1 MKTPFILAVAAFGLL
16 AAGCQ
21 KDLKSTRSF
30 RLPEGNAASG
40 QAAFIALNCTGC
52 HTVDGV
58 DLPKPTAA
66 PENILALGGGV
77 PRLRTY
83 GELLTSIIHPNYS
96 LSEAIPV
103 RERKQMARSPMQGV
117 NDIMTV
123 KQLVDLVA
131 FLQPR
136 YRPLEPIFEMEYQLA
151 P

>member
-1 MKTPFILAVAAFGLL
+1 MKHTLILAVAVIGFL
-16 AAGCQ
+16 ASGCQ

-40 QAAFIALNCTGC
+40 QAAFVSLNCVGC

-66 PENILALGGGV
+66 PENILALGGAV

-83 GELLTSIIHPNYS
+83 GDLLTSIIHPNYS
-96 LSEAIPV
+96 LSEAIAAK
-103 RERKQMARSPMQGV
+103 ERRQMTRSPMHGV
-117 NDIMTV
+117 NDVMTV

-136 YRPLEPIFEMEYQLA
+136 YRPLQPIFEMEYQLT